1 VQTQRHH
8 NRARDGTLTEEANV
22 PHLDPHL
29 IGLLA
34 LAPIAFLEYAAW
46 VNRAHRRII
55 AARHDRQVDIE
66 LAMLLHPAGKG
77 RR

>member
-8 NRARDGTLTEEANV
+8 DRARDGTLTEEANV

-34 LAPIAFLEYAAW
+34 LAPIAFIQYAAW
-46 VNRAHRRII
+46 VSRAHRRT
-55 AARHDRQVDIE
+55 AAIRHDKQVDIE
-66 LAMLLHPAGKG
+66 LAMLLHPAGT